1 VAQRFHAIALSIA
14 GYATSQMA
22 QSLQVHRSSVPLWID
37 QWNKE
42 REVGLL
48 EGQREGRPPV

>member
-1 VAQRFHAIALSIA
+1 MAQRFHAIALSIA